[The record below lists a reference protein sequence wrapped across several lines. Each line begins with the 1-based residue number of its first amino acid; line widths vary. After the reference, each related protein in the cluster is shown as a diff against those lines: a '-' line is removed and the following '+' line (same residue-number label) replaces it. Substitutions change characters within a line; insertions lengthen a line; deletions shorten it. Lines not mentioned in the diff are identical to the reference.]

1 MSLVVKPSARER
13 FTPRELVAAYE
24 DFLGSEPQ
32 YLDAET
38 GIKASAYLF
47 GAGVLLVYEEPET
60 NVVMLI
66 HPSAW
71 KGYSANFARKVPKDT
86 LFGVCALLHP
96 RLQTKGARDFLR
108 ATKAVAPLAP
118 SAPKVPNCG
127 TGFSASTL

>member
-13 FTPRELVAAYE
+13 FTPRELIAAYE

-38 GIKASAYLF
+38 GIKATAYLF

-60 NVVMLI
+60 HVVILI

-71 KGYSANFARKVPKDT
+71 KVNSAKFTCRI
-86 LFGVCALLHP
+86 LH
-96 RLQTKGARDFLR
+96 RM
-108 ATKAVAPLAP
+108 P
-118 SAPKVPNCG
+118 S
-127 TGFSASTL
+127 